1 MKSGY
6 QCALSLS
13 FAIGLCLNIPL
24 LGQSH
29 LVTPCDCATI
39 KYVSSLSISNA
50 GDRVAYVVKAPDL
63 DRNRNDFSLY
73 VRDIADSRRFAGR
86 IVASGVD
93 ISNIQ
98 WIDND
103 SRIAMLA
110 ENGGVEHIMIVNVS
124 TEHQEAPINAVGGV
138 NSFSMDASGNTVAY
152 SVPDPT
158 TRDANAPGATPE
170 EIASGYRV
178 RYLEAT
184 TGGFETKSLYLRR
197 RNASGQWSEP
207 SPIVIENPFTHARIT
222 HLEYARNLSMS
233 PDGKKLF
240 LTFMADGIPDAW
252 KENPWV
258 KSVAAGLPLLE
269 TMVIYDV
276 RTGSTT
282 LAFRT
287 VNSYSIPRWSRDGRS
302 FFINAHSPVG
312 STWEAEDIRDHRIS
326 PRDVNLFE
334 VNADS
339 GEIAEV
345 FRGVPPLSYHDGP
358 LFLMTDGDVVLQ
370 TEAASVIRLHRF
382 KDAWR
387 AIEHIDVPR
396 KPEDW
401 FQFLASNGKEIMGV
415 HEMVT
420 NPEELFAY
428 APGADRLRLLTDLN
442 PQLKQVRFASV
453 EKLHWT
459 TPSGLNISGLLF
471 MPPDYVPGK
480 RYPLVIQTK
489 GDSGWFTCDSGANHD
504 PSFAPQPIAAAGMM
518 YLIRSYGNDWDYQNE
533 VAMRPKG
540 YPGGI
545 SEAVQA
551 MDIWES
557 AVEML
562 DQRGM
567 IDPSRVGIIGFSRTG
582 WQVEFALVHS
592 RIHYAAATVADNVQ
606 YSLSDY
612 WLIPWASLDN
622 ERMYGGPPYGD
633 SLDNWRRY
641 SISFNLE
648 RIHTPLLMEEMGYG
662 THDDVRYSIPAV
674 LAVCYEVAKGLTRLG
689 RPVEMYY
696 YPNEDHQ
703 PDHPKARLASLTRNL
718 DWFRFW
724 LQGYEDQD
732 SSKVDQYERWRE
744 LRKLYRSDMESES
757 SKTGHLM

>member
-1 MKSGY
+1 MQSGY
-6 QCALSLS
+6 QCALSLGL
-13 FAIGLCLNIPL
+13 ALGLCLNLPL

-29 LVTPCDCATI
+29 LVTPCDCATV

-63 DRNRNDFSLY
+63 DHNRNDFSLY
-73 VRDIADSRRFAGR
+73 VRDIADSRRIAGR
-86 IVASGVD
+86 LVASGVD

-103 SRIAMLA
+103 NRIAMLVA
-110 ENGGVEHIMIVNVS
+110 SGGVKHIVIMNVS
-124 TEHQEAPINAVGGV
+124 AAREETPIEAVGGV
-138 NSFSMDASGNTVAY
+138 DSFSMDANGTTVAY
-152 SVPDPT
+152 TVPDPT
-158 TRDANAPGATPE
+158 TRDTSAPGATPE

-197 RNASGQWSEP
+197 RNASGQWSV
-207 SPIVIENPFTHARIT
+207 PIPIIIENPFTHARIA

-233 PDGKKLF
+233 PDGKRLF

-258 KSVAAGLPLLE
+258 KTVAGGLRRLE
-269 TMVIYDV
+269 TMVLYDV
-276 RTGSTT
+276 QNGSTS
-282 LAFRT
+282 LAFKT
-287 VNSYSIPRWSRDGRS
+287 VNSYSTPHWSRDGRS
-302 FFINAHSPVG
+302 FFVNAHSPVG
-312 STWEAEDIRDHRIS
+312 SAWETEDIRDNRIS
-326 PRDVNLFE
+326 AKDVNLFE
-334 VNADS
+334 VSADS
-339 GEIAEV
+339 GEISEV
-345 FRGVPPLSYHDGP
+345 FRHVPPLSYHDGP
-358 LFLMTDGDVVLQ
+358 LFLMADGDVVLQ
-370 TEAASVIRLHRF
+370 TEAASIVRLHRF

-387 AIEHIDVPR
+387 AIEHIEVPR
-396 KPEDW
+396 KLEDW
-401 FQFLASNGKEIMGV
+401 FQFLASNGKEVMGV

-420 NPEELFAY
+420 SSEELFAY
-428 APGADRLRLLTDLN
+428 APGTDRLRLLTDLN

-453 EKLHWT
+453 ERLHWT
-459 TPSGLNISGLLF
+459 TPSGLNLSGLLF
-471 MPPDYVPGK
+471 MPPDYVAGK

-518 YLIRSYGNDWDYQNE
+518 YLVRSYGNDWDYQNE

-545 SEAVQA
+545 GEAVQA

-557 AVEML
+557 AVDML
-562 DQRGM
+562 DRRGM
-567 IDPSRVGIIGFSRTG
+567 IDPVKVGIIGFSRTG
-582 WQVEFALVHS
+582 WQVEFDLAHS
-592 RIHYAAATVADNVQ
+592 RVQYAAATVADNVQ

-612 WLIPWASLDN
+612 WLIPWASLDD

-633 SLDNWRRY
+633 SLDSWRKY

-662 THDDVRYSIPAV
+662 THDDVRYTIPID
-674 LAVCYEVAKGLTRLG
+674 LAVCYEVAKGLARLG

-696 YPNEDHQ
+696 YPDEDHQ

-718 DWFRFW
+718 DWYRFW
-724 LQGYEDQD
+724 LQGFEDD
-732 SSKVDQYERWRE
+732 NPSKKDQYQRWRE
-744 LRKLYRSDMESES
+744 LRKLYKNDMESEP
-757 SKTGHLM
+757 SKPGHLM

>member
-1 MKSGY
+1 MQSVY
-6 QCALSLS
+6 QCALSLGL
-13 FAIGLCLNIPL
+13 ALGLCLNMPL

-29 LVTPCDCATI
+29 LVTPCDCATV

-63 DRNRNDFSLY
+63 DRNRNDFGLY
-73 VRDIADSRRFAGR
+73 VRDIEDSRPAAGR
-86 IVASGVD
+86 LVASGVD

-103 SRIAMLA
+103 NRIAMLVA
-110 ENGGVEHIMIVNVS
+110 SGGIKHIVIVNVS
-124 TEHQEAPINAVGGV
+124 TAREETPIEAVGGV
-138 NSFSMDASGNTVAY
+138 DSFSMDASGNTVAY
-152 SVPDPT
+152 SVPDPMT
-158 TRDANAPGATPE
+158 QDTSAPGATPE

-197 RNASGQWSEP
+197 RNATGQWSEP
-207 SPIVIENPFTHARIT
+207 IPIIIANPFTHARIT

-233 PDGKKLF
+233 PDGKRLF

-258 KSVAAGLPLLE
+258 KTVAGGLRRLE
-269 TMVIYDV
+269 TMVLYDV
-276 RTGSTT
+276 QRASTS
-282 LAFRT
+282 LAFKT
-287 VNSYSIPRWSRDGRS
+287 VNSYSTPHWSRDGRS
-302 FFINAHSPVG
+302 FFVNAHSPVG
-312 STWEAEDIRDHRIS
+312 SAWEAEDIRDNRIS
-326 PRDVNLFE
+326 AKDVNMFA

-339 GEIAEV
+339 GEISEV
-345 FRGVPPLSYHDGP
+345 FRHVPPLSYHDGP
-358 LFLMTDGDVVLQ
+358 LFQ
-370 TEAASVIRLHRF
+370 TEAASIVRLHHF

-387 AIEHIDVPR
+387 AIEHIGVPK

-401 FQFLASNGKEIMGV
+401 FQFLASNGKEVMGV
-415 HEMVT
+415 HETVT
-420 NPEELFAY
+420 SPEELFAY
-428 APGADRLRLLTDLN
+428 APGTDRLRLLTDLN

-453 EKLHWT
+453 ERLHWT
-459 TPSGLNISGLLF
+459 TPSGLNLSGLLF
-471 MPPDYVPGK
+471 MPPDYVAGK

-518 YLIRSYGNDWDYQNE
+518 YLVRSYGNDWDYQKE

-545 SEAVQA
+545 GEAVQA
-551 MDIWES
+551 MDIWEN
-557 AVEML
+557 AVDML
-562 DQRGM
+562 DRRGM
-567 IDPSRVGIIGFSRTG
+567 IDPAKVGIIGFSRTG
-582 WQVEFALVHS
+582 WQVEFDLAHS
-592 RIHYAAATVADNVQ
+592 RVHYAAATVADNVQ

-612 WLIPWASLDN
+612 WLIPWASLDD

-633 SLDNWRRY
+633 SLESWRKY

-662 THDDVRYSIPAV
+662 THDDVRYTIPID
-674 LAVCYEVAKGLTRLG
+674 LAVCYEVAKGLARLG

-696 YPNEDHQ
+696 YPDEDHQ

-718 DWFRFW
+718 DWYRFW
-724 LQGYEDQD
+724 LQGFEDD
-732 SSKVDQYERWRE
+732 NPSKKDQYQRWRE
-744 LRKLYRSDMESES
+744 LRKLYKNDMESES
-757 SKTGHLM
+757 SKPGHLM